1 MGDGRA
7 CTHLCAEGCVLVTR
21 GVIVRLI
28 ASFTVARILKS
39 SALRGQGSWETAG
52 ASGRISRASSRSQSL
67 VLCGRVGE
75 HGAAA
80 AAARRRCHVITVR
93 AMACLPRAR
102 QVMPPPAPA
111 PTPEEQARQ
120 RTGAIATRLSLASAL
135 NELSGQYGLL
145 SGAHLTMLMATM
157 GAGEMA
163 AGELMVS
170 QSVAAALAEFIA
182 MPIAGQLS
190 DSGGRRR
197 VLVSAALGSAALRA
211 LVVINPCMATV
222 WAAKLGDA
230 LVRRPVSTTVILCLP
245 ACVAAR

>member
-1 MGDGRA
+1 M
-7 CTHLCAEGCVLVTR
+7 
-21 GVIVRLI
+21 I
-28 ASFTVARILKS
+28 ASFTARKNS
-39 SALRGQGSWETAG
+39 EKLRAAWARQLGDGRGKRPNFAG
-52 ASGRISRASSRSQSL
+52 VQSL
-67 VLCGRVGE
+67 TSDRNRWCWCVGE
-75 HGAAA
+75 HGAA